1 MGMGT
6 NFPWEIVH
14 AVDVGRVRLS
24 LRRCGLLFPWV
35 ISVFCLVVYVTLCGN
50 LALAGQPLAQHP
62 ENPRY
67 FLWRGRPT
75 ILIGSGEHYG
85 ALLNT
90 AFDFER
96 YFAALEKDG
105 LNHTRTFSGTYREV
119 PGSFGITD
127 NTLAPAPGYYLAP
140 WARSDEPGY
149 YDGGN
154 KFDLTKFDPRYF
166 ERLRRFMA
174 CAGRHGVVVE
184 FNLFCPLY
192 DEELWR
198 ASPMNARNNINGI
211 GNCPST
217 EVLTLKH
224 PDLVEVQVAFVRRVV
239 EALNEFDN
247 FYFEVCNEPY
257 VKNVP
262 LDWQYKIIETIV
274 ETEKNLPNKH
284 LISMNIAN
292 GSKRVENPH
301 PAVGIL
307 NFHYCYPPDAVAL
320 NYDLNRVI
328 GENET
333 GFRGRED
340 ILYRTEAWEFIL
352 AGGGLFSHLDY
363 SFTCQHPEGTFRD
376 YRSPGGGSPE
386 LRKQLGILKR
396 FIESFDFLRMKP
408 CQDLIISRPEGFN
421 LRILG
426 QPGVTYAGYLAVSL
440 PSRPKNLA
448 DHLRPNAQ
456 VSFGL
461 KLPAGVYQLEWI
473 SPVTGESLAKT
484 QLQAIEG
491 GTSLETPR
499 FDNDIAF
506 RLVRVADN

>member
-1 MGMGT
+1 MKRENRIRHLALG
-6 NFPWEIVH
+6 NRIPFDFWQRFFRLYS
-14 AVDVGRVRLS
+14 AVGSLWLLMCGLAGGEPLS
-24 LRRCGLLFPWV
+24 L
-35 ISVFCLVVYVTLCGN
+35 
-50 LALAGQPLAQHP
+50 HP

-67 FLWRGRPT
+67 FLWRGKPT

-96 YFAALEKDG
+96 YFAALAKDG

-127 NTLAPAPGYYLAP
+127 NTLAPAPGQYLAP

-154 KFDLTKFDPRYF
+154 KFDLTRFDPRYF
-166 ERLRRFMA
+166 ERLRRFLDSA
-174 CAGRHGVVVE
+174 NRHGVVVE

-198 ASPMNARNNINGI
+198 ASPMNVRNNINRI
-211 GNCPST
+211 GNCPAN

-224 PDLVEVQVAFVRRVV
+224 ADLVEVQLAFVRRVV
-239 EALNEFDN
+239 EVINDFDN

-274 ETEKNLPNKH
+274 ETEKKLPKKH

-292 GSKRVENPH
+292 GSKRVDDPH
-301 PAVGIL
+301 PAVSIL

-333 GFRGRED
+333 GFRGKDD

-363 SFTCQHPEGTFRD
+363 SFTCQYPEGTFRD
-376 YRSPGGGSPE
+376 YQSPGGGSPE

-396 FIESFDFLRMKP
+396 FIESFDFVHMKP
-408 CQDLIISRPEGFN
+408 CQDAILSRPDGFN
-421 LRILG
+421 LRLLG
-426 QPGVTYAGYLAVSL
+426 QPGAVYAGYLAIRL
-440 PSRPKNLA
+440 PNRPKNVNEY
-448 DHLRPNAQ
+448 LRRNAQ
-456 VSFGL
+456 VSFDLRLPPGL
-461 KLPAGVYQLEWI
+461 YQIEWI
-473 SPVTGESLAKT
+473 SPVTGQPLGQGEVRVAGEKAKLT
-484 QLQAIEG
+484 
-491 GTSLETPR
+491 TPS
-499 FDNDIAF
+499 FDNDVAF
-506 RLVRVADN
+506 RLVRKADG